1 MRDGHKEFEK
11 RGAKVALVTMG
22 DPEEAEGFCGRYE
35 VPFVCLSDP
44 EKEAYRAFSLGRGGS
59 REMFGLRS
67 WVRGAQATLKGHTI
81 GAPVGDPWQMP
92 GIFVFDA
99 DGAVRHARRAR
110 EALDNPSNTT
120 LLAVLD
126 KL

>member
-1 MRDGHKEFEK
+1 M
-11 RGAKVALVTMG
+11 ALVTMG
-22 DPEEAEGFCGRYE
+22 EPEETERFCGRRS

-44 EKEAYRAFSLGRGGS
+44 GKEAYRAFGLGRGGS
-59 REMFGLRS
+59 REMFGISS

-92 GIFVFDA
+92 GVFVFDA
-99 DGAVRHARRAR
+99 HGELRYARRAR
-110 EALDNPSNTT
+110 EASDNPSNAE

-126 KL
+126 EL